1 MHTIE
6 DSVYVCPSFNSY
18 SSNRL
23 PEIAAKISDEFKRG
37 SSEKEEHGNDE
48 FEFTLAEDPEF
59 VYDGQSGQFFPVFN
73 RDLTVINGDFSGQ
86 GGHDDEVD
94 RSICIALSKCSI
106 DEKELDRDLPPPPS
120 PSPSSSSSS
129 SDELESAPPG
139 TYCLW
144 RPRLKETPQNRCKKS
159 SSTGSTSFK
168 QWKLRD
174 LLRRS
179 NSEGKDNFVFITP
192 KKGGKSEGNHQ
203 SGKVLK
209 LTGKSKAK
217 QITGGDKV
225 GRPPSMAAH
234 EEFYVRS
241 RAAKETSKR
250 KSYLPYRQD
259 LLGFFANV
267 NALGRTLPSF

>member
-37 SSEKEEHGNDE
+37 SSDEEEEHGNDE

-59 VYDGQSGQFFPVFN
+59 VYDGQSGRFFPVFN

-86 GGHDDEVD
+86 GGHDDE
-94 RSICIALSKCSI
+94 
-106 DEKELDRDLPPPPS
+106 
-120 PSPSSSSSS
+120 
-129 SDELESAPPG
+129 SAPPG

-144 RPRLKETPQNRCKKS
+144 RPRLKETSQAKCKKS

-217 QITGGDKV
+217 QITGGDKA

>member
-1 MHTIE
+1 MNTIE
-6 DSVYVCPSFNSY
+6 DGVYVCPSFNSY

-23 PEIAAKISDEFKRG
+23 PEIAAKISDEFKQGR
-37 SSEKEEHGNDE
+37 SKEEEHGNDE
-48 FEFTLAEDPEF
+48 FEFTLAEEF
-59 VYDGQSGQFFPVFN
+59 FYDGQSGRFFPVFN
-73 RDLTVINGDFSGQ
+73 RDLTVNGDFSGLQ
-86 GGHDDEVD
+86 GGHDEVD
-94 RSICIALSKCSI
+94 RSICIALSKCSV
-106 DEKELDRDLPPPPS
+106 DDKELDRDLLPPPP
-120 PSPSSSSSS
+120 PSPSSSSSEE
-129 SDELESAPPG
+129 DELESAPPG

-144 RPRLKETPQNRCKKS
+144 RPSLKETSQGKCKKS

-168 QWKLRD
+168 RWKLRD
-174 LLRRS
+174 LLPRS
-179 NSEGKDNFVFITP
+179 NSEGKDSFVFLTP
-192 KKGGKSEGNHQ
+192 KKGGKSEGNQ

-217 QITGGDKV
+217 QITAGDKA
-225 GRPPSMAAH
+225 GRSPSMAAH

-267 NALGRTLPSF
+267 NALGRTLP